1 MVKAFKNS
9 NDEFDNGAQ
18 TYEKSAKGKGN
29 FKGNGQGIKYVKNQD
44 KKRRNPVDE
53 NTKNLRRLYNKLM
66 QKHKVN
72 GKELNK
78 PDIVKKIIKLVNG
91 NYSEL
96 CFKHDGCRVLQGS
109 IKYGDKKQRYE
120 IIQNLIP
127 HVYNLISKKYS
138 IYLALKMVK
147 YAENKQKEEIVKQG
161 IYPNFSKIIKNANG
175 QAFLNF
181 AFSNI
186 TNQLQNGMVDFYI
199 TKYLKMSE
207 EKIKSVSIDTTD
219 ESKKAE
225 NNEMI
230 IVEKQG
236 TYGQENIVNDIKAH
250 LEKQLEKVVHKT
262 YIFQAFLNKIFD
274 YFDAKTKCYIAELF
288 DDDLNEFLE
297 CKQGI
302 ELSCKMFTVASAKT
316 RKKIIKKLKDKLVTI
331 INNETSALFLVK
343 IILFTDDTKLVEK
356 HIVHFLIEQLNE
368 SFMQNKIILKIFAN
382 IISPCNS
389 KTNNQYENKILQYS
403 VDSSSKKSDEKRH
416 EEVIQI
422 ISEDIFRVVCPNI
435 KFLISDNNYSTLFV
449 DFVNYLNTH
458 KVHEKLKEILKN
470 TVEVLEIDYKTN
482 FDDVKTTLLSDKTA
496 HFVLNRIIKIIN
508 NNLDEDYKLDFINK
522 IADLILCN
530 FEEFLNTQAIFVIVK
545 IMENEKTKQFLEKDV
560 KKYKNL
566 IKKKST
572 EKELIGFQL
581 LNKII
586 SQ

>member
-1 MVKAFKNS
+1 MVKAIKNS
-9 NDEFDNGAQ
+9 NDEFDTGAETKQ
-18 TYEKSAKGKGN
+18 TYAKGKN
-29 FKGNGQGIKYVKNQD
+29 TYKGNSQGIKYVKSTD
-44 KKRRNPVDE
+44 KKRRHTVDE
-53 NTKNLRRLYNKLM
+53 NTKNMRRLYNKLM
-66 QKHKVN
+66 QKQKVN

-78 PDIVKKIIKLVNG
+78 PDIVKKIIHLVNG

-161 IYPNFSKIIKNANG
+161 IYPNFGKIIKNSNG

-181 AFSNI
+181 AFTNI
-186 TNQLQNGMVDFYI
+186 TNQLQNSMVDFYL
-199 TKYLKMSE
+199 TKYLKINE
-207 EKIKSVSIDTTD
+207 QKLKSLIAENTD

-236 TYGQENIVNDIKAH
+236 TYGQENIINDIKNH
-250 LEKQLEKVVHKT
+250 LEKQLEKLVHKT
-262 YIFQAFLNKIFD
+262 FLFQAVLNNIFD
-274 YFDAKTKCYIAELF
+274 YIDAKTKSYIAELF
-288 DDDLNEFLE
+288 DDDLNEFLQ

-302 ELSCKMFTVASAKT
+302 ELSCKIFTVASAKT
-316 RKKIIKKLKDKLVTI
+316 RKKLIKKLKDKLVTI
-331 INNETSALFLVK
+331 INNETSTLFLIK

-356 HIVHFLIEQLNE
+356 HIINFLIEQLNE

-389 KTNNQYENKILQYS
+389 KTNNQYENKVLQFS
-403 VDSSSKKSDEKRH
+403 RDSSSKKSDEKRH
-416 EEVIQI
+416 DEVIQI
-422 ISEDIFRVVCPNI
+422 ILEDLFRVVSPNI
-435 KFLISDNNYSTLFV
+435 KFLICDNSYSALLV
-449 DFVNYLNTH
+449 DLINYLNSNNIH
-458 KVHEKLKEILKN
+458 DKLGEILKN
-470 TVEVLEIDYKTN
+470 IVEVLEIDYKSN
-482 FDDVKTTLLSDKTA
+482 FDDVKTTFLSDKTA
-496 HFVLNRIIKIIN
+496 HFVVNRIIKIIN
-508 NNLDEDYKLDFINK
+508 GNLDQDYKIDFIKK
-522 IADLILCN
+522 IAELLLCN

-545 IMENEKTKQFLEKDV
+545 IMENEKTKQFLEKDL
-560 KKYKNL
+560 KKFKNL
-566 IKKKST
+566 IKKKSE